1 MTKEGYLNTETVKSN
16 LESILKHKSIVIII
30 INIIAINILKKN
42 NHKKKKNIINVEGLS
57 KKKKFD

>member
-30 INIIAINILKKN
+30 INIIAINIF
-42 NHKKKKNIINVEGLS
+42 KKKQSQKEEEYN
-57 KKKKFD
+57 